1 MIVDKFRAYSESYLI
16 TIEVAIYA
24 ALGFLLAATG
34 LLALAAAVGLLWS
47 GISSWTVSSS
57 TFQILD
63 QLLLVLM
70 VVEILHTVRTSI
82 KSHTLVTEPFL
93 IVGLIASIRRMLV
106 ITLEASDLI
115 KQGNWTAGGES
126 VFRSSMLELALLGG
140 LILILVIAITILR
153 RSDPARE
160 LLKTDA

>member
-1 MIVDKFRAYSESYLI
+1 MSIDTLRARSEEYL
-16 TIEVAIYA
+16 TLIEVAIYSI
-24 ALGFLLAATG
+24 LGLLLSATAV
-34 LLALAAAVGLLWS
+34 LALAAAVNLLWAGLKNWS
-47 GISSWTVSSS
+47 VSTG

-82 KSHTLVTEPFL
+82 HSHSLVTEPFL

-106 ITLEASDLI
+106 ITLEAADLI

-126 VFRSSMLELALLGG
+126 VFRASMLELALLGG
-140 LILILVIAITILR
+140 LILILVVAITILR
-153 RSDPARE
+153 RHDPVRE
-160 LLKTDA
+160 LSRPGD